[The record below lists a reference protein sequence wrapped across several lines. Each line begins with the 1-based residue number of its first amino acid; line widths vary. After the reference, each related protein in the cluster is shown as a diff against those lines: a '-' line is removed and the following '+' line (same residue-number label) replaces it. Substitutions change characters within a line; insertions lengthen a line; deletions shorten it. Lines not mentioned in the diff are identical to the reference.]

1 MLMFLMLWPNAITY
15 QVDQG
20 KDMQIITIDFL
31 LARGEKRA
39 RGGAREEE
47 RERRSARE
55 KLPRF
60 LFFLFFPRVC
70 LAFRA
75 RLTLATT
82 SYDVI

>member
-15 QVDQG
+15 QADQG

-47 RERRSARE
+47 RERKITTVSLFSL
-55 KLPRF
+55 LPS
-60 LFFLFFPRVC
+60 C
-70 LAFRA
+70 LPC
-75 RLTLATT
+75 L
-82 SYDVI
+82 

>member
-47 RERRSARE
+47 RERKITTVSLFSL
-55 KLPRF
+55 LPS
-60 LFFLFFPRVC
+60 
-70 LAFRA
+70 
-75 RLTLATT
+75 RLPSL
-82 SYDVI
+82 

>member
-47 RERRSARE
+47 RERKITTVSLFSL
-55 KLPRF
+55 LPSRF
-60 LFFLFFPRVC
+60 LSL
-70 LAFRA
+70 
-75 RLTLATT
+75 
-82 SYDVI
+82 